1 MTKKRNLCT
10 VAAIGGPIAVFSLL
24 TGSPASSADELA
36 DLRANQELLQKR
48 IDQLSQAAPGSV
60 PIPGQYVPGY
70 GPPTGAPGPNQPV
83 TSGSFPR
90 SFLIPGT
97 DTSLRIG
104 GFVNVTPLWYIN
116 GAAQSSQLNG
126 QGGIN
131 NQTFFDGQGGTGN
144 LPGIPLNNS
153 INRSRGESFDISPRT
168 SRFLFDA
175 RTPTAWGE
183 IKAYLEMDFAYNNT
197 NVNQNNGSASVQAF
211 YTRLRKAYGTFDGF
225 EGGLDTGILH
235 DSDAD
240 PELVDQGGGATANG
254 RGRETQIKYTYAGP
268 YGTVF
273 TVGGENPVPRLQGPF
288 GQVDIDTNQIP
299 SIAACSVTGSGGTL
313 TALTPSSNACLGSN
327 AFFSPLR
334 QTMPEWIGTARV
346 NQPWGHVQI
355 GAIVRNDKLDDGQY
369 LNRNYLGYGGTVS
382 GDTHPFSGNPGPLGK
397 DDLGFMACGGI
408 EMANQC
414 ANGVG
419 VVTNFGA
426 PIVVPG
432 LGPGGT
438 PLLVNPL
445 TNVNWNQGINARTTV
460 NGINVRQAYDR
471 LVSSQSGASWGGQI
485 WYQHWWTD
493 NLRST
498 LEISGIWNDMN
509 TNILGQNNTNN
520 KLLGIAHGNLFWSP
534 VAFVDFGLEYA
545 WGHRVTVANFK
556 GDANTIQGE
565 FRVRF

>member
-1 MTKKRNLCT
+1 MSSRRNLYS
-10 VAAIGGPIAVFSLL
+10 VAAIGGSIAAFALL
-24 TGSPASSADELA
+24 TGSPASRADELA
-36 DLRANQELLQKR
+36 DLRANQELLQQR

-70 GPPTGAPGPNQPV
+70 GPPTGAPGPGQPV

-104 GFVNVTPLWYIN
+104 GFINLSALWYIN
-116 GAAQSSQLNG
+116 GASQSAQLNS

-131 NQTFFDGQGGTGN
+131 NQTYFDGQGGTGN
-144 LPGIPLNNS
+144 LPSIPLNNS
-153 INRSRGESFDISPRT
+153 INHSRGESFDMSPRV

-197 NVNQNNGSASVQAF
+197 NVNQNGGTLSAAAF

-225 EGGLDTGILH
+225 EGGLDTGIMH
-235 DSDAD
+235 DPDAD
-240 PELVDQGGGATANG
+240 PELVDQGGGASSNG
-254 RGRETQIKYTYAGP
+254 RARMTQVRYTYAGP

-273 TVGGENPVPRLQGPF
+273 TVGGENPAPRLNGPF

-299 SIAACSVTGSGGTL
+299 NIASCSATGSGGTL
-313 TALTPSSNACLGSN
+313 SALTPSSNACLGN
-327 AFFSPLR
+327 AAFFSPLR
-334 QTMPEWIGTARV
+334 QTMPEWIATARV
-346 NQPWGHVQI
+346 NQPWGHAQI
-355 GAIVRNDKLDDGQY
+355 GAVLRTDNLDDGQF
-369 LNRNYLGYGGTVS
+369 LDQTFIGYGGTIS
-382 GDTHPFSGNPGPLGK
+382 GDAHPFSGNPGPLGK
-397 DDLGFMACGGI
+397 DDLGFMFCGGV
-408 EMANQC
+408 EMSNQC
-414 ANGVG
+414 ANSPG

-426 PIVVPG
+426 PLVVSG

-460 NGINVRQAYDR
+460 NGLIVRQAYDR
-471 LVSSQSGASWGGQI
+471 VVSSQSSSTYGGQI
-485 WYQHWWTD
+485 WYQRWWTD

-509 TNILGQNNTNN
+509 TRILGQGTTNN

-534 VAFVDFGLEYA
+534 VAFVDFGVEYA

-556 GDANTIQGE
+556 GDANTIQAE